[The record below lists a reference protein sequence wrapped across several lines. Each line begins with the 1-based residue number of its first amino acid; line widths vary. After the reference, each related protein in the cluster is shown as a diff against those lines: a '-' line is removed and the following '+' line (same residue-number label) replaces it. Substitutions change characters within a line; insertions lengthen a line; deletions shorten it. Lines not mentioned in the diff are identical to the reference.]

1 MKKYIIFVVSF
12 LLVFSLIQVLSGILL
27 TYTYTPDMMEAWNLS
42 PNLTQEVVIKGS
54 HPSLLLTLLIGLI
67 SVTIAYFISKK
78 YINKH

>member
-1 MKKYIIFVVSF
+1 VKKYIIFVVSF

-42 PNLTQEVVIKGS
+42 PDLAQEVVIKGS
-54 HPSLLLTLLIGLI
+54 HPSLLFTLLIGLI

-78 YINKH
+78 YINKY